1 MEKHHLSDAQ
11 LTELMNRYYDGENIR
26 QLIEEFKLNIHTNN
40 LIKIFPQIILETHAC
55 PYCETPMVVPPYSRS
70 SGYID
75 YSRAYCESCGHK
87 NFESCKCDGCTN
99 IRNTLQAE
107 KRGELEKRL
116 NNILQPKR
124 KDNLKLDSLS
134 LRSAVNLVSLCRV
147 GLMENSDRIKAAAN
161 LNDIVAYDFKTK
173 ESIYFELSQDG
184 LIDIC
189 IQSSLESM
197 DLLVDDENRIRRE
210 YLAWELTL
218 GDTGDDNL
226 AKLTLIEHIL
236 KNRNMWPTHW
246 YAELLPMWIELAL
259 EEILLYL
266 SIKLRAHQLEPQV
279 GEKTKKVFTVLLEDF
294 SIFQIYNFIWVSVT
308 NAVAYQVRTGIGR
321 RHTANLIPGS
331 CQKRAEK
338 AKCED
343 WVIKEYRR
351 DVSVPVSARVSLF
364 SNVVTDLGDDFFTSI
379 PDKTLL
385 PYFN

>member
-1 MEKHHLSDAQ
+1 MENHQLSEVQ
-11 LTELMNRYYDGENIR
+11 LQELMSRYYDGENIR
-26 QLIEEFKLNIHTNN
+26 SLIEEFNLNVHINS
-40 LIKIFPQIILETHAC
+40 LVKIFPNIILENLIC
-55 PYCETPMVVPPYSRS
+55 PYCDIPLVIPAFSRS
-70 SGYID
+70 SGFID
-75 YSRAYCESCGHK
+75 HSRAYCETCGHRNYK
-87 NFESCKCDGCTN
+87 SCKCIGCEN
-99 IRNTLQAE
+99 IRNNKQAE
-107 KRGELEKRL
+107 KRDELERNL
-116 NNILQPKR
+116 NNILRPKG
-124 KDNLKLDSLS
+124 KEILKLDSLS
-134 LRSAVNLVSLCRV
+134 LSSAVNLVGLCRA
-147 GLMENSDRIKAAAN
+147 GLMENSDQIKAAAN
-161 LNDIVAYDFKTK
+161 LSDIVAYDFETK

-189 IQSSLESM
+189 IQSSLESVE
-197 DLLVDDENRIRRE
+197 LLVDDDKRIRHE
-210 YLAWELTL
+210 YLVWELTL
-218 GDTGDDNL
+218 GGTGDDNL

-266 SIKLRAHQLEPQV
+266 SLKLRAHQLEPQV
-279 GEKTKKVFTVLLEDF
+279 GEKTKKVFTDLLEDF

-351 DVSVPVSARVSLF
+351 DVSVPMSTRVSLF
-364 SNVVTDLGDDFFTSI
+364 SNVITDLGDGFFTSI
-379 PDKTLL
+379 PCKELIIS
-385 PYFN
+385 N